1 MRPQGGPVAQ
11 SVGGDEEENRVFLLV
26 VGLGSQVIFVNS
38 LVINFIIIFFLIFV
52 IIINLSVP
60 VVGLES
66 QILHVTTSFQLFT
79 FYKSSAHASPL
90 SPLLLFP
97 LTP

>member
-26 VGLGSQVIFVNS
+26 VGLGSQVIFVNII
-38 LVINFIIIFFLIFV
+38 VINFMIIFFLIFV

-66 QILHVTTSFQLFT
+66 QILHATTSFQLFT
-79 FYKSSAHASPL
+79 FFKSSKHHYYHHFYCSR
-90 SPLLLFP
+90 
-97 LTP
+97 

>member
-1 MRPQGGPVAQ
+1 MRPQGGPAAQ

-26 VGLGSQVIFVNS
+26 VGLGSQVIFVNI

-52 IIINLSVP
+52 IIIHFSVP

-66 QILHVTTSFQLFT
+66 QILHVYNITSTLHVF
-79 FYKSSAHASPL
+79 
-90 SPLLLFP
+90 
-97 LTP
+97 

>member
-1 MRPQGGPVAQ
+1 MRPQGGPAAQ

-26 VGLGSQVIFVNS
+26 VGLGSQVIFVN
-38 LVINFIIIFFLIFV
+38 INFIVVFFLIFV

-79 FYKSSAHASPL
+79 FFKSSKHHYYHNFYCSR
-90 SPLLLFP
+90 
-97 LTP
+97 